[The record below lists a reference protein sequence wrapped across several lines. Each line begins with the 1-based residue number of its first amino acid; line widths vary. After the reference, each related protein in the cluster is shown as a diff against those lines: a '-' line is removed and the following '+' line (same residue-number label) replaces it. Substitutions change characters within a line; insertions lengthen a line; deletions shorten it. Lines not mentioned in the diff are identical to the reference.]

1 MMLFS
6 VLTNFIPQTEG
17 TLNVTLLNERDLFE
31 FQLLT
36 YLGRLNL
43 SNKQAS
49 NTDRDLD
56 DEVARLEFQ
65 AVAFRRIIEN
75 EINALD
81 LEQGMSVLDAG
92 CGTGAVSRT
101 LARIVSPGTVTAID
115 INDSLI
121 DKAQNLAVEEGI
133 DNIRFEV
140 GDVRNLGFSDA
151 SFDVAYCRIVLMA
164 VSNPVEAAS
173 ELKRVTRSG
182 GHVLVSDIDDDFM
195 LIYPPIP
202 SIMKFWRKMVKVAMD
217 EGRDRYIGRK
227 LFSILS
233 QAGLKSIKIVPT
245 VLHATQDSPEEL
257 RMLSSVPIRLM
268 ERAKGP
274 WMEKGIVASAEYEAA
289 MTEYNEFLN
298 HPGAF
303 LMMGTLFA
311 IGTVP

>member
-1 MMLFS
+1 MS
-6 VLTNFIPQTEG
+6 DK
-17 TLNVTLLNERDLFE
+17 RA
-31 FQLLT
+31 
-36 YLGRLNL
+36 R
-43 SNKQAS
+43 

-56 DEVARLEFQ
+56 NEVARLEFQ

-75 EINALD
+75 EINTLS

-101 LARIVSPGTVTAID
+101 LARIVNPGTVTAID
-115 INDSLI
+115 INDLLI
-121 DKAQNLAVEEGI
+121 DKAQKLAIEEGI
-133 DNIRFEV
+133 DNIRFEL

-151 SFDVAYCRIVLMA
+151 SFDVSYCRIVLMA
-164 VSNPVEAAS
+164 VSDPVKAAS

-182 GHVLVSDIDDDFM
+182 GQVLVSDIDDDFM
-195 LIYPPIP
+195 LVYPPIP
-202 SIMKFWRKMVKVAMD
+202 TIMEVWRKYVKVAMD

-233 QAGLKSIKIVPT
+233 QAGLKSVKIVPT

-257 RMLSSVPIRLM
+257 RMLSSVPLRLM
-268 ERAKGP
+268 ERAKEP
-274 WMEKGIVASAEYEAA
+274 VMEKGILTPTEYEAA

-303 LMMGTLFA
+303 LLMGTLFA

>member
-1 MMLFS
+1 
-6 VLTNFIPQTEG
+6 
-17 TLNVTLLNERDLFE
+17 
-31 FQLLT
+31 
-36 YLGRLNL
+36 L
-43 SNKQAS
+43 SGKQAS

-56 DEVARLEFQ
+56 EEVARLEFQ
-65 AVAFRRIIEN
+65 AVAFGRIIEN
-75 EINALD
+75 EINALN

-121 DKAQNLAVEEGI
+121 DRARKFAIEEGI
-133 DNIRFEV
+133 DNIRFEF
-140 GDVRNLGFSDA
+140 GDVRNIGFSDA
-151 SFDVAYCRIVLMA
+151 LFDVSYCRFVLLG
-164 VSNPVEAAS
+164 VSNPVGAVS

-182 GHVLVSDIDDDFM
+182 GRVLISDIDDDFM

-202 SIMKFWRKMVKVAMD
+202 TIMKIWRKMVKAAMD

-257 RMLSSVPIRLM
+257 RMLSSVPIRFM
-268 ERAKGP
+268 EKGKGQ
-274 WMEKGIVASAEYEAA
+274 WMEKGIVTLSEYEAA
-289 MTEYNEFLN
+289 MAEYSEFFN

-311 IGTVP
+311 VGTVP